1 MASWERAYLRMAT
14 GIAVLLLVGVGLLVS
29 RSGTKVPTTTPAAS
43 TSSSAAAKAGRNGGS
58 PQAAPP
64 ADAAIGGFQASTGA
78 TGAVGSGAVGSGR
91 AAGSSNS
98 GSAAIQGA
106 GTSGAL
112 PNTGAPFPWWLGLIP
127 LALGILLFV
136 ALRRGQAAAKA
147 ARSRT
152 VALDTPSNPPPEHP
166 PQSGLGPS
174 LGPTEDWCLP
184 ADEAGELDDV
194 NAEFEDQRP
203 LVGGRVF

>member
-58 PQAAPP
+58 QQAAPP

-78 TGAVGSGAVGSGR
+78 TGAVGGR
-91 AAGSSNS
+91 PAGSSSS

-106 GTSGAL
+106 GTSGPL
-112 PNTGAPFPWWLGLIP
+112 PNTGALFPWWLGLIP
-127 LALGILLFV
+127 LALGILLFA
-136 ALRRGQAAAKA
+136 ALRRGPAAATA

-152 VALDTPSNPPPEHP
+152 VALDTPSYLPPEHP

-174 LGPTEDWCLP
+174 EDWCSP
-184 ADEAGELDDV
+184 ADKTGGLDDI
-194 NAEFEDQRP
+194 NAEFEGQRS

>member
-14 GIAVLLLVGVGLLVS
+14 AIAVLLLVGVGLLVS

-43 TSSSAAAKAGRNGGS
+43 TSASSTAAKAGGNGGS
-58 PQAAPP
+58 QAAAPP
-64 ADAAIGGFQASTGA
+64 ANAAIGGFQASSGA
-78 TGAVGSGAVGSGR
+78 TGSGTVGSRGVGSGR

-98 GSAAIQGA
+98 SSAAIQGA
-106 GTSGAL
+106 GASSPL

-127 LALGILLFV
+127 LALGILLFA
-136 ALRRGQAAAKA
+136 ALRRGPAAAKA
-147 ARSRT
+147 ARSRA
-152 VALDTPSNPPPEHP
+152 VALDTPSYLPPEDP

-174 LGPTEDWCLP
+174 EDWCSP
-184 ADEAGELDDV
+184 ADEAGGLDDDS
-194 NAEFEDQRP
+194 NAEFEGQRP